1 MAPIRVLV
9 VDDHT
14 IFRQGLV
21 NLLEIEAEFKVVG
34 EASSGEEGVRLTQ
47 ELKPDVV
54 LMDVR
59 MPDMSGVEAARQLLV
74 SMPDVR
80 VLMLTASAEDD
91 DLFAAIRAGA
101 RGYVLKYAE
110 ADELLQ
116 AIRQVHAGQAMLSP
130 AITLRLL
137 QALRG
142 ASPAPDRLPLTPR
155 EMDVFRLL
163 TQGASNRQIA
173 EELVLSENTVKTHV
187 RNILAKLNLSSRHEA
202 IAFARRIKPNN

>member
-1 MAPIRVLV
+1 MAPIRVLI

-21 NLLEIEAEFKVVG
+21 NLLEIEAEFEVVG
-34 EASSGEEGVRLTQ
+34 EAQSGEEGIRLTQ

-74 SMPDVR
+74 STPDVR

-110 ADELLQ
+110 ADELLE
-116 AIRQVHAGQAMLSP
+116 AIRQVHAGEAMLSP

-142 ASPAPDRLPLTPR
+142 TSPSPAGLPLTPR
-155 EMDVFRLL
+155 EM
-163 TQGASNRQIA
+163 
-173 EELVLSENTVKTHV
+173 
-187 RNILAKLNLSSRHEA
+187 
-202 IAFARRIKPNN
+202 